1 MFTRIPTF
9 IPTVSLESSN
19 KQPKPTKDEKKAN
32 YGIGQGRRKR
42 AKAIR
47 KRTAT
52 KNVEE
57 SRCEELPAISDR
69 HGRTRSN
76 TLQTPSHCHKLR
88 NNKLFESRIAS
99 PYTTPSHKAKIIS
112 ELNRKAGRLPDRSKP
127 KRDIVSMET
136 ELSHEERD
144 VLTHPT
150 MHTRN
155 RRKLNDDIHDLQ
167 VKKQA
172 KTWLYNQG
180 HNNMDNTSRTLE
192 RGVVSRNEST
202 TDNESLLK
210 TPLLTD
216 TRPSTHHNDHEMSK
230 NFKSKI
236 PVRFPEIHENKR
248 YVESRMKYS
257 PNKLTTPLPP
267 IANDN
272 STKIPP
278 NTSGYVP
285 KSIMDYQNIVK
296 QDFQRLGED
305 LENTFK
311 LLQQYIKCNA
321 NMHESCDKSE
331 TKY

>member
-19 KQPKPTKDEKKAN
+19 EQPRPTKNEKKAN
-32 YGIGQGRRKR
+32 YGIGEGRRKR
-42 AKAIR
+42 TKAIR
-47 KRTAT
+47 KRIAT
-52 KNVEE
+52 KKVDE
-57 SRCEELPAISDR
+57 SRCEELPVISDR
-69 HGRTRSN
+69 HGRTRAS
-76 TLQTPSHCHKLR
+76 TLQTSSHYHKLR
-88 NNKLFESRIAS
+88 NNKIFESRIAS

-112 ELNRKAGRLPDRSKP
+112 ELNRKAERLPDYSEP
-127 KRDIVSMET
+127 KKDGDVVSMKT
-136 ELSHEERD
+136 EFPHEED
-144 VLTHPT
+144 VLTHAT

-155 RRKLNDDIHDLQ
+155 RRKLNDDIHDIL

-172 KTWLYNQG
+172 KNWASNQAD
-180 HNNMDNTSRTLE
+180 NNMDNSSRTLE

-202 TDNESLLK
+202 TENESLLK

-216 TRPSTHHNDHEMSK
+216 TRPLSRTPNTHHNDHEMNK

-257 PNKLTTPLPP
+257 PNKLTTQLPP

-272 STKIPP
+272 GSKIPP
-278 NTSGYVP
+278 NTTGHVP
-285 KSIMDYQNIVK
+285 KSIMDYQSIVK

-311 LLQQYIKCNA
+311 LLQQYIKYNT
-321 NMHESCDKSE
+321 NMHENS
-331 TKY
+331 